1 MDKVV
6 VYIELIKERPGKM
19 TKRNC
24 LYFSLD
30 IKSGLY
36 YIEEIVRRFD
46 KHLNRALEGNNKA
59 IFKEIS

>member
-36 YIEEIVRRFD
+36 YIE
-46 KHLNRALEGNNKA
+46 
-59 IFKEIS
+59 